1 MSNKII
7 IAIDGTSSTG
17 KSTLAKRLSDK
28 LNYIY
33 IDSGAMY
40 RALTYYAIDKK
51 YITESVFDSQK
62 LIKDINN
69 INIDFQLNKDNDKYE
84 IHLNDIPVEKHIRTL
99 TVSNY
104 VSRIATIG
112 KLRKHMVKVQHSLG
126 AGKGIIMDG
135 RDIGTVVFPEA
146 QIKFFMTASAEVRAN
161 RRYLELK
168 ERGDDIT
175 YDQVYDNVVQRDRL
189 DSTRKDSPLIKAT
202 DAIEI
207 DNSNLSIEE
216 QLETM
221 LDLIN
226 NKNKKS
232 DF

>member
-1 MSNKII
+1 MYNKII

-17 KSTLAKRLSDK
+17 KSTLAKRLADK
-28 LNYIY
+28 INYIY

-40 RALTYYAIDKK
+40 RALTYYAIEKK
-51 YITESVFDSQK
+51 YIIESVFDSQK

-135 RDIGTVVFPEA
+135 RDIGTVVFPNA
-146 QIKFFMTASAEVRAN
+146 
-161 RRYLELK
+161 ELK
-168 ERGDDIT
+168 FYLDASTELRAKRRFKELIDNKHNIT
-175 YDQVYDNVVQRDRL
+175 YDEVLSNIKLRDEQDINREN
-189 DSTRKDSPLIKAT
+189 SPLKAASDSIIIKT
-202 DAIEI
+202 DKL
-207 DNSNLSIEE
+207 NLSE
-216 QLETM
+216 LEDIM
-221 LDLIN
+221 FSYINPLIS
-226 NKNKKS
+226 NK
-232 DF
+232 

>member
-69 INIDFQLNKDNDKYE
+69 IKIDFQLNKDNDKYE

-99 TVSNY
+99 SVSNY

-112 KLRKHMVKVQHSLG
+112 ELRKHMVKVQHSLG

-135 RDIGTVVFPEA
+135 RDIGTVVFPNA
-146 QIKFFMTASAEVRAN
+146 
-161 RRYLELK
+161 ELK
-168 ERGDDIT
+168 FYLDASTELRAKRRFKELIDNKHNITHDEVLSNIKLRDEQDI
-175 YDQVYDNVVQRDRL
+175 NREN
-189 DSTRKDSPLIKAT
+189 SPLKAASDSIIIKT
-202 DAIEI
+202 DKL
-207 DNSNLSIEE
+207 NLSE
-216 QLETM
+216 LEDIMFSYITP
-221 LDLIN
+221 LIS
-226 NKNKKS
+226 NK
-232 DF
+232 

>member
-17 KSTLAKRLSDK
+17 KSTLAKRLAHK

-40 RALTYYAIDKK
+40 RALTYYAIGKK

-62 LIKDINN
+62 LIKDVNN
-69 INIDFQLNKDNDKYE
+69 IKIDFQLNKDNGKYE

-112 KLRKHMVKVQHSLG
+112 ELRKHMVKVQHSLG

-135 RDIGTVVFPEA
+135 RDIGTVVFPNA
-146 QIKFFMTASAEVRAN
+146 
-161 RRYLELK
+161 ELK
-168 ERGDDIT
+168 FYLDASTELRAKRRFKELIDNKHDIT
-175 YDQVYDNVVQRDRL
+175 YYEVLSNIKLRDEQDINREN
-189 DSTRKDSPLIKAT
+189 SPLKAASDSIIIKT
-202 DAIEI
+202 D
-207 DNSNLSIEE
+207 NLNLSE
-216 QLETM
+216 LEDIMFSYITP
-221 LDLIN
+221 LIS
-226 NKNKKS
+226 NK
-232 DF
+232 

>member
-1 MSNKII
+1 MYNKII

-17 KSTLAKRLSDK
+17 KSTLAKRLADK

-69 INIDFQLNKDNDKYE
+69 IKIDFQLNKDNDKYE

-112 KLRKHMVKVQHSLG
+112 KLREHMVKVQHSLG

-135 RDIGTVVFPEA
+135 RDIGTVVFPNA
-146 QIKFFMTASAEVRAN
+146 
-161 RRYLELK
+161 ELK
-168 ERGDDIT
+168 FYLDASTELRAKRRFKELIDNKHNIT
-175 YDQVYDNVVQRDRL
+175 YDEVLSNIKLRDEQDINREN
-189 DSTRKDSPLIKAT
+189 SPLKAASDSIIIKT
-202 DAIEI
+202 DKL
-207 DNSNLSIEE
+207 NLSE
-216 QLETM
+216 LEDIM
-221 LDLIN
+221 FSYINPLIS
-226 NKNKKS
+226 NK
-232 DF
+232 

>member
-69 INIDFQLNKDNDKYE
+69 IKIDFQPNKDNDKYE

-112 KLRKHMVKVQHSLG
+112 ELRKHMVKVQHSLG

-135 RDIGTVVFPEA
+135 RDIGTVVFPNA
-146 QIKFFMTASAEVRAN
+146 
-161 RRYLELK
+161 ELK
-168 ERGDDIT
+168 FYLDASTELRAKRRFKELIDNKHNIT
-175 YDQVYDNVVQRDRL
+175 YDEVLSNIKLRDEQDINREN
-189 DSTRKDSPLIKAT
+189 SPLKAASDSIIIKT
-202 DAIEI
+202 DKL
-207 DNSNLSIEE
+207 NLSE
-216 QLETM
+216 LEDIMFSYITP
-221 LDLIN
+221 LIS
-226 NKNKKS
+226 NK
-232 DF
+232 

>member
-17 KSTLAKRLSDK
+17 KSTLATRLAHK

-40 RALTYYAIDKK
+40 RALTYYAIGKK

-69 INIDFQLNKDNDKYE
+69 IKIDFQLNKDNDKYE

-135 RDIGTVVFPEA
+135 RDIGTVVFPNA
-146 QIKFFMTASAEVRAN
+146 
-161 RRYLELK
+161 ELK
-168 ERGDDIT
+168 FYLDASTELRAKRRFKQLIDNRHNIT
-175 YDQVYDNVVQRDRL
+175 YDEVLSNIKLRDEQDINREN
-189 DSTRKDSPLIKAT
+189 SPLKAASDSIIIKT
-202 DAIEI
+202 DKL
-207 DNSNLSIEE
+207 NLSE
-216 QLETM
+216 LEDIMFSYITP
-221 LDLIN
+221 LVS
-226 NKNKKS
+226 NK
-232 DF
+232 

>member
-69 INIDFQLNKDNDKYE
+69 IKIDFQLNKDNDKYE

-112 KLRKHMVKVQHSLG
+112 ELRKQMVKVQHSLG
-126 AGKGIIMDG
+126 LGKGIIMDG
-135 RDIGTVVFPEA
+135 RDIGTVVFPNA
-146 QIKFFMTASAEVRAN
+146 
-161 RRYLELK
+161 ELK
-168 ERGDDIT
+168 FYLDASTELRAKRRFKELIDNKHNIT
-175 YDQVYDNVVQRDRL
+175 YDEVLSNIKLRDEQDINREN
-189 DSTRKDSPLIKAT
+189 SPLKAASDSIIIKT
-202 DAIEI
+202 DNLNLPELEDIMFSYI
-207 DNSNLSIEE
+207 TPLTSN
-216 QLETM
+216 
-221 LDLIN
+221 
-226 NKNKKS
+226 K
-232 DF
+232 

>member
-69 INIDFQLNKDNDKYE
+69 IKIDFQLNKDNDKYE

-112 KLRKHMVKVQHSLG
+112 ELRKHMVKVQHSLG

-135 RDIGTVVFPEA
+135 RDIGTVVFPNA
-146 QIKFFMTASAEVRAN
+146 
-161 RRYLELK
+161 ELK
-168 ERGDDIT
+168 FYLDASTELRAKRRFKELIDNKHNIT
-175 YDQVYDNVVQRDRL
+175 YDEVLSNIKLRDEQDINREN
-189 DSTRKDSPLIKAT
+189 SPLKAASDSIIIKT
-202 DAIEI
+202 DKL
-207 DNSNLSIEE
+207 NLSE
-216 QLETM
+216 LEDIMFSYITP
-221 LDLIN
+221 LIS
-226 NKNKKS
+226 NK
-232 DF
+232 

>member
-69 INIDFQLNKDNDKYE
+69 IKIDFQLNKDNDKYE

-112 KLRKHMVKVQHSLG
+112 ELRKHMVKVQHSLG

-135 RDIGTVVFPEA
+135 RDIGTVVFPNA
-146 QIKFFMTASAEVRAN
+146 
-161 RRYLELK
+161 ELK
-168 ERGDDIT
+168 FYLDASTELRAKRRFKELIDNKHNIT
-175 YDQVYDNVVQRDRL
+175 YDEVLSNIKLRDEQDINREN
-189 DSTRKDSPLIKAT
+189 SPLKAASDSIIIKT
-202 DAIEI
+202 DKLNLPELEDIMFSYI
-207 DNSNLSIEE
+207 TPLISN
-216 QLETM
+216 
-221 LDLIN
+221 
-226 NKNKKS
+226 K
-232 DF
+232 

>member
-69 INIDFQLNKDNDKYE
+69 IKIDFQLNKDNDKYE

-112 KLRKHMVKVQHSLG
+112 ELRKHMVKVQHSLG

-135 RDIGTVVFPEA
+135 RDIGTVVFPNA
-146 QIKFFMTASAEVRAN
+146 
-161 RRYLELK
+161 ELK
-168 ERGDDIT
+168 FYLDASTELRAKRRFKELIDNKHNIT
-175 YDQVYDNVVQRDRL
+175 YDEVLSNIKLRDEQDINREN
-189 DSTRKDSPLIKAT
+189 SPLKAASDSIIIKT
-202 DAIEI
+202 DKL
-207 DNSNLSIEE
+207 NLSE
-216 QLETM
+216 LEDIM
-221 LDLIN
+221 FSYINPLIS
-226 NKNKKS
+226 NK
-232 DF
+232 

>member
-1 MSNKII
+1 MYNKII

-17 KSTLAKRLSDK
+17 KSTLAKRLADK

-69 INIDFQLNKDNDKYE
+69 IKIDFQLNKDNDKYE

-112 KLRKHMVKVQHSLG
+112 ELRKHMVKVQHSLG

-135 RDIGTVVFPEA
+135 RDIGTVVFPNA
-146 QIKFFMTASAEVRAN
+146 
-161 RRYLELK
+161 ELK
-168 ERGDDIT
+168 FYLDASTELRAKRRFKELIDNRHNITFDEVLSNIKLRDEQDI
-175 YDQVYDNVVQRDRL
+175 NREN
-189 DSTRKDSPLIKAT
+189 SPLKAASDSIIIKT
-202 DAIEI
+202 DKL
-207 DNSNLSIEE
+207 NLSE
-216 QLETM
+216 LEDVMFSYITP
-221 LDLIN
+221 LIS
-226 NKNKKS
+226 NK
-232 DF
+232 

>member
-69 INIDFQLNKDNDKYE
+69 IKIDFQLNKDNDKYE

-112 KLRKHMVKVQHSLG
+112 ELRKHMVKVQHSLG

-135 RDIGTVVFPEA
+135 RDIGTVVFPNA
-146 QIKFFMTASAEVRAN
+146 
-161 RRYLELK
+161 ELK
-168 ERGDDIT
+168 FYLDASTELRAKRRFKELIDNKQNIT
-175 YDQVYDNVVQRDRL
+175 YDEVLSNIKLRDEQDINREN
-189 DSTRKDSPLIKAT
+189 SPLKAASDSIIIKT
-202 DAIEI
+202 DKL
-207 DNSNLSIEE
+207 NLSE
-216 QLETM
+216 LEDIM
-221 LDLIN
+221 FSYINPLIS
-226 NKNKKS
+226 NK
-232 DF
+232 

>member
-69 INIDFQLNKDNDKYE
+69 IKIDFQLNKDNDKYE

-112 KLRKHMVKVQHSLG
+112 ELRKHMVKVQHSLG

-135 RDIGTVVFPEA
+135 RDIGTVVFPNA
-146 QIKFFMTASAEVRAN
+146 
-161 RRYLELK
+161 ELK
-168 ERGDDIT
+168 FYLDASTELRAKRRFKELIDNKHNIT
-175 YDQVYDNVVQRDRL
+175 YDEVLSNIKLRDEQDINREN
-189 DSTRKDSPLIKAT
+189 SPLKAASDSIIIKT
-202 DAIEI
+202 DKLSLSELEDIMFSYI
-207 DNSNLSIEE
+207 TPLISN
-216 QLETM
+216 
-221 LDLIN
+221 
-226 NKNKKS
+226 K
-232 DF
+232 

>member
-1 MSNKII
+1 MYNKII

-17 KSTLAKRLSDK
+17 KSTLAKRLADK

-112 KLRKHMVKVQHSLG
+112 KLRKHMVKAQHSLG

-135 RDIGTVVFPEA
+135 RDIGTVVFPNA
-146 QIKFFMTASAEVRAN
+146 
-161 RRYLELK
+161 ELK
-168 ERGDDIT
+168 FYLDASTELRAKRRFKELIDNKHNIT
-175 YDQVYDNVVQRDRL
+175 YDEVLSNIKLRDEQDINREN
-189 DSTRKDSPLIKAT
+189 SPLKAASDSIIIKT
-202 DAIEI
+202 DKL
-207 DNSNLSIEE
+207 NLSE
-216 QLETM
+216 LEDIM
-221 LDLIN
+221 FSYINPLIS
-226 NKNKKS
+226 NK
-232 DF
+232 

>member
-69 INIDFQLNKDNDKYE
+69 IKIDFQLNKDNDKYE

-112 KLRKHMVKVQHSLG
+112 ELRKHMVKVQHSLG

-135 RDIGTVVFPEA
+135 RDIGTVVFPDA
-146 QIKFFMTASAEVRAN
+146 
-161 RRYLELK
+161 ELK
-168 ERGDDIT
+168 FYLDASTELRAKRRFKELIDNKHNIT
-175 YDQVYDNVVQRDRL
+175 YDEVLSNIKLRDEQDINREN
-189 DSTRKDSPLIKAT
+189 SPLKAASDSIIIKT
-202 DAIEI
+202 DKLSLSELEDIMFSYI
-207 DNSNLSIEE
+207 TPLISN
-216 QLETM
+216 
-221 LDLIN
+221 
-226 NKNKKS
+226 K
-232 DF
+232 

>member
-17 KSTLAKRLSDK
+17 KSTLAKRLAHK

-40 RALTYYAIDKK
+40 RALTYYAIGKK

-62 LIKDINN
+62 LIKDVNN
-69 INIDFQLNKDNDKYE
+69 IKIDFQLNKDNGKYE

-112 KLRKHMVKVQHSLG
+112 ELRKHMVKVQHSLG

-135 RDIGTVVFPEA
+135 RDIGTVVFPNA
-146 QIKFFMTASAEVRAN
+146 
-161 RRYLELK
+161 ELK
-168 ERGDDIT
+168 FYLDASTELRAKRRFKELIDNKHDIT
-175 YDQVYDNVVQRDRL
+175 YYEVLSNIKLRDEQDINREN
-189 DSTRKDSPLIKAT
+189 SPLKAASDSIIIKT
-202 DAIEI
+202 DKL
-207 DNSNLSIEE
+207 NLSE
-216 QLETM
+216 LEDIMFSYITP
-221 LDLIN
+221 LIS
-226 NKNKKS
+226 NK
-232 DF
+232 

>member
-69 INIDFQLNKDNDKYE
+69 IKIDFQLNKDNDKYE

-99 TVSNY
+99 SVSNY

-112 KLRKHMVKVQHSLG
+112 ELRKHMVKVQHSLG

-135 RDIGTVVFPEA
+135 RDIGTVVFPNA
-146 QIKFFMTASAEVRAN
+146 
-161 RRYLELK
+161 ELK
-168 ERGDDIT
+168 FYLDASTELRAKRRFKELIDNKHNIT
-175 YDQVYDNVVQRDRL
+175 YDEVLSNIKLRDEQDINREN
-189 DSTRKDSPLIKAT
+189 SPLKAASDSIIIKT
-202 DAIEI
+202 DKL
-207 DNSNLSIEE
+207 NLSE
-216 QLETM
+216 LEDIMFSYITP
-221 LDLIN
+221 LIS
-226 NKNKKS
+226 NK
-232 DF
+232 

>member
-1 MSNKII
+1 MYNKII

-17 KSTLAKRLSDK
+17 KSTLAKRLADK

-40 RALTYYAIDKK
+40 RALTYYAIEKK
-51 YITESVFDSQK
+51 YIIESVFDSQK

-135 RDIGTVVFPEA
+135 RDIGTVVFPNA
-146 QIKFFMTASAEVRAN
+146 
-161 RRYLELK
+161 ELK
-168 ERGDDIT
+168 FYLDASTELRAKRRFKELIDNKHNIT
-175 YDQVYDNVVQRDRL
+175 YDEVLSNIKLRDEQDINREN
-189 DSTRKDSPLIKAT
+189 SPLMAASDSIIIKT
-202 DAIEI
+202 DKL
-207 DNSNLSIEE
+207 NLSE
-216 QLETM
+216 LEDIM
-221 LDLIN
+221 FSYINPLIS
-226 NKNKKS
+226 NK
-232 DF
+232 

>member
-1 MSNKII
+1 MYNKII

-17 KSTLAKRLSDK
+17 KSTLAKRLADK

-69 INIDFQLNKDNDKYE
+69 IKIDFQLNKDNDKYE

-112 KLRKHMVKVQHSLG
+112 ELRKHMVKVQHSLG

-135 RDIGTVVFPEA
+135 RDIGTVVFPNA
-146 QIKFFMTASAEVRAN
+146 
-161 RRYLELK
+161 ELK
-168 ERGDDIT
+168 FYLDASTELRAKRRFKELIDNKHDIT
-175 YDQVYDNVVQRDRL
+175 YDEVLLNIKLRDEQDINREN
-189 DSTRKDSPLIKAT
+189 SPLKAASDSIIIKT
-202 DAIEI
+202 DKL
-207 DNSNLSIEE
+207 NLSE
-216 QLETM
+216 LEDIMFSYITPLM
-221 LDLIN
+221 S
-226 NKNKKS
+226 NK
-232 DF
+232 

>member
-17 KSTLAKRLSDK
+17 KSTLAKRLADK

-69 INIDFQLNKDNDKYE
+69 IKIDFQLNKDNDKYE
-84 IHLNDIPVEKHIRTL
+84 IHLNDVPVEKHIRTL

-112 KLRKHMVKVQHSLG
+112 ELRKHMVKVQHSLG

-135 RDIGTVVFPEA
+135 RDIGTVVFPNA
-146 QIKFFMTASAEVRAN
+146 
-161 RRYLELK
+161 ELK
-168 ERGDDIT
+168 FYLDASTELRAKRRFKELIDNKHNIT
-175 YDQVYDNVVQRDRL
+175 YDEVLSNIKLRDEQDINREN
-189 DSTRKDSPLIKAT
+189 SPLKAASDSIIIKT
-202 DAIEI
+202 DKL
-207 DNSNLSIEE
+207 NLSE
-216 QLETM
+216 LEDVMFSYITPF
-221 LDLIN
+221 IS
-226 NKNKKS
+226 NK
-232 DF
+232 

>member
-17 KSTLAKRLSDK
+17 KSTLAKRLAHK

-40 RALTYYAIDKK
+40 RALTYYAIGKK

-62 LIKDINN
+62 LIKDVNN
-69 INIDFQLNKDNDKYE
+69 IKIDFQLNKDNCKYE

-112 KLRKHMVKVQHSLG
+112 ELRKHMVKVQHSLG

-135 RDIGTVVFPEA
+135 RDIGTVVFPNA
-146 QIKFFMTASAEVRAN
+146 
-161 RRYLELK
+161 ELK
-168 ERGDDIT
+168 FYLDASTELRAKRRFKELIDNKHDIT
-175 YDQVYDNVVQRDRL
+175 YYEVLSNIKLRDEQDINREN
-189 DSTRKDSPLIKAT
+189 SPLKAASDSIIIKT
-202 DAIEI
+202 DKL
-207 DNSNLSIEE
+207 NLSE
-216 QLETM
+216 LEDIMFSYITP
-221 LDLIN
+221 LIS
-226 NKNKKS
+226 NK
-232 DF
+232 

>member
-1 MSNKII
+1 MYNKII

-17 KSTLAKRLSDK
+17 KSTLAKRLADR

-69 INIDFQLNKDNDKYE
+69 IKIDFQLNKDNYKYE

-112 KLRKHMVKVQHSLG
+112 ELRKHMVKVQHSLG

-135 RDIGTVVFPEA
+135 RDIGTVVFPNA
-146 QIKFFMTASAEVRAN
+146 
-161 RRYLELK
+161 ELK
-168 ERGDDIT
+168 FYLDASTELRAKRRFKELIDNRHNITFDEVLSNIKLRDEQDI
-175 YDQVYDNVVQRDRL
+175 NREN
-189 DSTRKDSPLIKAT
+189 SPLKAASDSIIIKT
-202 DAIEI
+202 DKL
-207 DNSNLSIEE
+207 NLSE
-216 QLETM
+216 LEDIMFSYITPLM
-221 LDLIN
+221 S
-226 NKNKKS
+226 NK
-232 DF
+232 

>member
-17 KSTLAKRLSDK
+17 KSTLAKRLADK

-69 INIDFQLNKDNDKYE
+69 IKIDFQLNKDNDKYE

-112 KLRKHMVKVQHSLG
+112 ELRKHMVKVQHSLG

-135 RDIGTVVFPEA
+135 RDIGTVVFPNA
-146 QIKFFMTASAEVRAN
+146 
-161 RRYLELK
+161 ELK
-168 ERGDDIT
+168 FYLDASTELRAKRRFKELIDNRHNITFDEVLSNIKLRDEQDI
-175 YDQVYDNVVQRDRL
+175 NREN
-189 DSTRKDSPLIKAT
+189 SPLKAASDSIIIKT
-202 DAIEI
+202 DKL
-207 DNSNLSIEE
+207 NLSE
-216 QLETM
+216 LEDIMFSYITPLM
-221 LDLIN
+221 S
-226 NKNKKS
+226 NK
-232 DF
+232 

>member
-1 MSNKII
+1 MYNKII

-17 KSTLAKRLSDK
+17 KSTLAKRLADK

-104 VSRIATIG
+104 VSQIATIG

-135 RDIGTVVFPEA
+135 RDIGTVVFPNA
-146 QIKFFMTASAEVRAN
+146 
-161 RRYLELK
+161 ELK
-168 ERGDDIT
+168 FYLDASTELRAKRRFKELIDNKHNIT
-175 YDQVYDNVVQRDRL
+175 YDEVLSNIKLRDEQDINREN
-189 DSTRKDSPLIKAT
+189 SPLKAASDSIIIKT
-202 DAIEI
+202 DKL
-207 DNSNLSIEE
+207 NLSE
-216 QLETM
+216 LEDIM
-221 LDLIN
+221 FSYINPLIS
-226 NKNKKS
+226 NK
-232 DF
+232 

>member
-112 KLRKHMVKVQHSLG
+112 ELRKHMVKVQHSLG

-135 RDIGTVVFPEA
+135 RDIGTVVFPNA
-146 QIKFFMTASAEVRAN
+146 
-161 RRYLELK
+161 ELK
-168 ERGDDIT
+168 FYLDASTELRAKRRFKELIDNKHNIT
-175 YDQVYDNVVQRDRL
+175 YDEVLSNIKLRDEQDINREN
-189 DSTRKDSPLIKAT
+189 SPLKAASDSIIIKT
-202 DAIEI
+202 DKL
-207 DNSNLSIEE
+207 NLSE
-216 QLETM
+216 LEDIMFSYITP
-221 LDLIN
+221 LIS
-226 NKNKKS
+226 NK
-232 DF
+232 

>member
-1 MSNKII
+1 MYNKII

-17 KSTLAKRLSDK
+17 KSTLAKRLANK

-104 VSRIATIG
+104 VSQIATIG

-135 RDIGTVVFPEA
+135 RDIGTVVFPNA
-146 QIKFFMTASAEVRAN
+146 
-161 RRYLELK
+161 ELK
-168 ERGDDIT
+168 FYLDASTELRAKRRFKELIDNKHNIT
-175 YDQVYDNVVQRDRL
+175 YDEVLSNIKLRDGQDINREN
-189 DSTRKDSPLIKAT
+189 SPLKAASDSIIIKT
-202 DAIEI
+202 DKL
-207 DNSNLSIEE
+207 NLSE
-216 QLETM
+216 LEDIM
-221 LDLIN
+221 FSYINPLIS
-226 NKNKKS
+226 NK
-232 DF
+232 

>member
-69 INIDFQLNKDNDKYE
+69 IKIDFQLNKDNDKYE
-84 IHLNDIPVEKHIRTL
+84 IHLNDIPVENHIRAL

-104 VSRIATIG
+104 VSQIATIG
-112 KLRKHMVKVQHSLG
+112 ELRKHMVKVQHSLG
-126 AGKGIIMDG
+126 ACKGIIMDG
-135 RDIGTVVFPEA
+135 RDIGTVVFPNA
-146 QIKFFMTASAEVRAN
+146 
-161 RRYLELK
+161 ELK
-168 ERGDDIT
+168 FYLDASMELRAKRRFKELIDNRHNIT
-175 YDQVYDNVVQRDRL
+175 YDEVLSNIKLRDEQDINREN
-189 DSTRKDSPLIKAT
+189 SPLKAASDSIIIKT
-202 DAIEI
+202 DKL
-207 DNSNLSIEE
+207 NLSE
-216 QLETM
+216 LEDIMFSYITP
-221 LDLIN
+221 LIS
-226 NKNKKS
+226 NK
-232 DF
+232 